1 MNPEHSISR
10 DELTWYD
17 PGLSLR
23 DARELYFQRYG
34 FNNGGYDDAWVRLQA
49 GPIPIFFPNIPARV
63 IAVKYHDLHHVLTE
77 YPATWVGEAEI
88 GAWEIA
94 SGCRGHW
101 PAWILNLY
109 AFAIGLMLAPGRT
122 YRAFA
127 RGRISSNLYAM
138 PFNDALLSQ
147 TIGSMR
153 RKLGLG
159 LSLRHPGMGDL
170 LGFLLWGV
178 IAVTLVML
186 PPIAAL
192 LGLALVIARLL

>member
-1 MNPEHSISR
+1 MHSERSIPR
-10 DELTWYD
+10 DALTYYD

-23 DARELYFQRYG
+23 DARDLYFQRYG

-88 GAWEIA
+88 GAWEI
-94 SGCRGHW
+94 STGCGGHW

-109 AFAIGLMLAPGRT
+109 AFAIGLVLAPRGT

-127 RGRISSNLYAM
+127 RGRCSSNLYAI
-138 PFNDALLSQ
+138 PFNDALLAQ
-147 TIGSMR
+147 TVGSVR
-153 RKLGLG
+153 QTLALGDVG
-159 LSLRHPGMGDL
+159 RLRDRGDL
-170 LGFLLWGV
+170 LRFLLWGV
-178 IAVTLVML
+178 IAVTMVIL
-186 PPIAAL
+186 PPIVAL
-192 LGLALVIARLL
+192 CGLLLLIARLR